1 MGGPVLVP
9 ALASAVTASSFTS
22 ALTAACEHGALAGKD
37 YASMLITDGFDNPEA
52 LAAVELED
60 LMSAGISRGHAKSL
74 LRRFFEPV
82 VGLSMSPHEGG
93 RGEPL
98 LMIRYNDA
106 SMFAADQS
114 LTQSLTTPEHLR
126 CSTSEP
132 ETGDENRKSVELEET
147 LELEFEREMFQLLSP
162 ASLSLASPG
171 LCAESDETA
180 ANATKNT
187 SDETAANAT
196 KNTSDE
202 TAANATK
209 NTSDETAANAAEI
222 TSDATAATIAGTAGA
237 SAGEAPREI
246 GTNQA
251 PATPILPC
259 EIPPTRFMPSSRLTW
274 GHIDAAVGAL
284 EAEGFTVV
292 VDLTNR
298 EDRAEL
304 TAVYHDRL
312 YNPPSKDEVQSNLS
326 PHGTGTAD

>member
-1 MGGPVLVP
+1 MLVP

-202 TAANATK
+202 TAANA
-209 NTSDETAANAAEI
+209 AEI

-312 YNPPSKDEVQSNLS
+312 YHPPSEDEVQSNLLR
-326 PHGTGTAD
+326 AKQ

>member
-1 MGGPVLVP
+1 VLVP

-22 ALTAACEHGALAGKD
+22 ALTAACDHGALAGKD

-52 LAAVELED
+52 LATIELED

-82 VGLSMSPHEGG
+82 SGLSMSPHEGG

-114 LTQSLTTPEHLR
+114 LTQSLTTPEHLK

-132 ETGDENRKSVELEET
+132 ETGNEIRKSLELEEELE

-162 ASLSLASPG
+162 G
-171 LCAESDETA
+171 FCAESDETV
-180 ANATKNT
+180 T
-187 SDETAANAT
+187 
-196 KNTSDE
+196 
-202 TAANATK
+202 
-209 NTSDETAANAAEI
+209 NAAEI
-222 TSDATAATIAGTAGA
+222 TSDETAATIAGTARE
-237 SAGEAPREI
+237 SAGGAPREI
-246 GTNQA
+246 ATNQS
-251 PATPILPC
+251 PATPILPS

-274 GHIDAAVGAL
+274 GQIHAAVGAL

-298 EDRAEL
+298 QDREEL

-312 YNPPSKDEVQSNLS
+312 YSPPSKEEVQSNLT
-326 PHGTGTAD
+326 PHGTGTAE